1 MTGVDLVSFSGADDA
16 VARFLR
22 NYMLSGIPL
31 TACLFLAGALDSF
44 FNERIAHGPLTVV
57 MAIIAS
63 ASTFVVGQLMMLGVS
78 LATSPWWE
86 RALGQHSFVCA
97 LAW

>member
-1 MTGVDLVSFSGADDA
+1 MTGVDLVSLSGADDA
-16 VARFLR
+16 VSRSLR

-44 FNERIAHGPLTVV
+44 FNKRIAHGPLTIV

-63 ASTFVVGQLMMLGVS
+63 VSTFAVATGHGTGS
-78 LATSPWWE
+78 LAYDV
-86 RALGQHSFVCA
+86 AML
-97 LAW
+97 

>member
-1 MTGVDLVSFSGADDA
+1 MENRTEGISWALSSIGNRLPQLRYLSYSFYGAWILLSVTGVDLVSFSGADDA

-44 FNERIAHGPLTVV
+44 FNERIAHG
-57 MAIIAS
+57 
-63 ASTFVVGQLMMLGVS
+63 
-78 LATSPWWE
+78 
-86 RALGQHSFVCA
+86 R
-97 LAW
+97 